1 MSKKDLSVQK
11 LKSLDSN
18 KKFIQVYP
26 YFKIQL
32 NKYLKKNNFLVAVSG
47 GPDSLALSILSQ
59 KYSAENKTKA
69 FFVLVDHK
77 IRKNS
82 SREALWVQKLFKK
95 SRSMNLKII
104 KNTQKINKNIQ
115 AEARKVRYEL
125 LSNFCLKNKIKFILT
140 AHHRDDQVET
150 FLIRLSRGSGIQ
162 GLSSM
167 DKVVKLNKKVS
178 VFRPL
183 LDLKK
188 EDLISISKS
197 YFGKIVKDPSNEDNK
212 YLRTKIRRLVKHF
225 EKSGIDLDRVNNSI
239 KNLAASRDILNSYI
253 QGIEKKCV
261 LKKKNQILIKLEPF
275 LVEKLEIQ
283 LKILGDCIKKTSKA
297 YYPPRAKKVINL
309 LENIRSKSLLKA
321 TLGNCLIEKK
331 EKNLI
336 IRKEYLN

>member
-11 LKSLDSN
+11 FKSLDSN

-26 YFKIQL
+26 YFKTQL
-32 NKYLKKNNFLVAVSG
+32 NKYLKKNNFLAAVSG
-47 GPDSLALSILSQ
+47 GPDSLALSVLSQ
-59 KYSAENKTKA
+59 KYAAENKTKA
-69 FFVLVDHK
+69 FFILIDHK

-82 SREALWVQKLFKK
+82 SREALWVQKLFK

-104 KNTQKINKNIQ
+104 KNKQKINKNIQ

-125 LSNFCLKNKIKFILT
+125 LSNFCLKKKIKFILT

-167 DKVVKLNKKVS
+167 DKIVKLNNKVS

-197 YFGKIVKDPSNEDNK
+197 YFGKVVKDPSNKDNK

-225 EKSGIDLDRVNNSI
+225 EKSGIDLDRVNHSI
-239 KNLAASRDILNSYI
+239 KNLAASRDILNNYI
-253 QGIEKKCV
+253 QGIKKKCV
-261 LKKKNQILIKLEPF
+261 LKRKNQIFINLNFF
-275 LVEKLEIQ
+275 LKEKQDIQ
-283 LKILGDCIKKTSKA
+283 LKILGNCIKQTSKA

-309 LENIRSKSLLKA
+309 LQKIRSKSFLQA
-321 TLGNCLIEKK
+321 TLGNCFIERREKK
-331 EKNLI
+331 LI
-336 IRKEYLN
+336 IRKE

>member
-32 NKYLKKNNFLVAVSG
+32 KQYLKKNNFLVAVSG
-47 GPDSLALSILSQ
+47 GPDSLALSVLSQ
-59 KYSAENKTKA
+59 KYATENKTKV
-69 FFVLVDHK
+69 FFILVDHK

-82 SREALWVQKLFKK
+82 SREALWVQKLFK

-104 KNTQKINKNIQ
+104 NNTQKINKNIQ

-225 EKSGIDLDRVNNSI
+225 EKSGIDLDRVNHSI

>member
-26 YFKIQL
+26 YFKTQL
-32 NKYLKKNNFLVAVSG
+32 KQYLKKNNFLVAVSG
-47 GPDSLALSILSQ
+47 GPDSLALSVLSQ
-59 KYSAENKTKA
+59 KYAAENKTKA
-69 FFVLVDHK
+69 FFILIDHK

-82 SREALWVQKLFKK
+82 SREALWVQKLFK

-104 KNTQKINKNIQ
+104 KNTQKINNNIQ

-125 LSNFCLKNKIKFILT
+125 LSNFCLKKKIKFILT

-167 DKVVKLNKKVS
+167 DKIVKLNNKVS

-188 EDLISISKS
+188 EDLLSISKS
-197 YFGKIVKDPSNEDNK
+197 YFGKVVKDPSNEDNK
-212 YLRTKIRRLVKHF
+212 YLRTKIRRLVQHF
-225 EKSGIDLDRVNNSI
+225 EKSGIDLDRVNHSI

-261 LKKKNQILIKLEPF
+261 LKRKNQIFINLNFF
-275 LVEKLEIQ
+275 LKEKQDIQ
-283 LKILGDCIKKTSKA
+283 LKILGNCIKQTSKA

-309 LENIRSKSLLKA
+309 LQKIRSKSFLKA
-321 TLGNCLIEKK
+321 TLGNCFIEKK

-336 IRKEYLN
+336 IRKE

>member
-1 MSKKDLSVQK
+1 MSKKDLSVRK

-26 YFKIQL
+26 YFKTQL
-32 NKYLKKNNFLVAVSG
+32 NKNLKKNNFLVAVSG
-47 GPDSLALSILSQ
+47 GPDSLALSVLSQ
-59 KYSAENKTKA
+59 KYTAENKTKA
-69 FFVLVDHK
+69 LFVLVDHK

-82 SREALWVQKLFKK
+82 SKEALWVQKLLK
-95 SRSMNLKII
+95 SRSIKLKII
-104 KNTQKINKNIQ
+104 KNRQKINNNIQ

-167 DKVVKLNKKVS
+167 DRVVKLNSKVS
-178 VFRPL
+178 IFRPL

-197 YFGKIVKDPSNEDNK
+197 YFGRVVKDPSNDDNK
-212 YLRTKIRRLVKHF
+212 YLRTKIRGLVKHF
-225 EKSGIDLDRVNNSI
+225 EKSGIDLDRVHHSI

-253 QGIEKKCV
+253 KSVEKKCV
-261 LKKKNQILIKLEPF
+261 LKKRNQILINLDSFSK
-275 LVEKLEIQ
+275 EKQEIQ
-283 LKILGDCIKKTSKA
+283 LKILGNCIKQTSKA

-309 LENIRSKSLLKA
+309 LENIRSKSILKA

>member
-18 KKFIQVYP
+18 KKFIQVYS
-26 YFKIQL
+26 YFETQL
-32 NKYLKKNNFLVAVSG
+32 NKYLKKKINFLVAVSG
-47 GPDSLALSILSQ
+47 GPDSLALSVLSK
-59 KYSAENKTKA
+59 KYAAENNTKA
-69 FFVLVDHK
+69 FFILVDHK

-82 SREALWVQKLFKK
+82 SREALWVEKLLK
-95 SRSMNLKII
+95 SRSINLKII
-104 KNTQKINKNIQ
+104 KNTQKINNNIQ

-125 LSNFCLKNKIKFILT
+125 LSNFCKKNKIKFILT

-167 DKVVKLNKKVS
+167 DRVVKLNNKVS

-188 EDLISISKS
+188 EDLIYISKS
-197 YFGKIVKDPSNEDNK
+197 YFGRVVKDPSNENNK
-212 YLRTKIRRLVKHF
+212 YLRIKIRRLVKHF
-225 EKSGIDLDRVNNSI
+225 EKSGIDLDRVNHSI

-261 LKKKNQILIKLEPF
+261 LKRKNQILINLDFILK
-275 LVEKLEIQ
+275 EKQDIQ
-283 LKILGDCIKKTSKA
+283 LKILGNCIKQTSKA

-309 LENIRSKSLLKA
+309 LEKIRSKAFLKA

>member
-1 MSKKDLSVQK
+1 MSKKDLSVQR

-32 NKYLKKNNFLVAVSG
+32 KQYLKKNNFLVAVSG
-47 GPDSLALSILSQ
+47 GPDSLALSVLSQ
-59 KYSAENKTKA
+59 KYAAENKTKV
-69 FFVLVDHK
+69 FFILVDHK

-82 SREALWVQKLFKK
+82 SREALWVQKLFK

-125 LSNFCLKNKIKFILT
+125 LSNFCLKKKIKFILT

-167 DKVVKLNKKVS
+167 DKIVKLNNKVS

-197 YFGKIVKDPSNEDNK
+197 YFGKVVKDPSNEDNK

-225 EKSGIDLDRVNNSI
+225 EKSGIDLDRVNHSI

-261 LKKKNQILIKLEPF
+261 LKKKNQIFINLNFF
-275 LVEKLEIQ
+275 LKEKQDIQ
-283 LKILGDCIKKTSKA
+283 LKILGNCIKQTSKA

-309 LENIRSKSLLKA
+309 LQKIRSKSFLKA
-321 TLGNCLIEKK
+321 TLGNCFIEKK

-336 IRKEYLN
+336 IRKE

>member
-18 KKFIQVYP
+18 KKFIQVYS
-26 YFKIQL
+26 YYETQL

-47 GPDSLALSILSQ
+47 GPDSLALSVLSQ
-59 KYSAENKTKA
+59 KYAAENKTKA
-69 FFVLVDHK
+69 FFILIDHK

-82 SREALWVQKLFKK
+82 SREALWVQKLFK

-104 KNTQKINKNIQ
+104 KNTQKINNNIQ

-125 LSNFCLKNKIKFILT
+125 LSNFCLKKKIKFILT

-167 DKVVKLNKKVS
+167 DKIVKLNNKVS

-188 EDLISISKS
+188 EDLLSISKS
-197 YFGKIVKDPSNEDNK
+197 YFGKVVKDPSNEDNK
-212 YLRTKIRRLVKHF
+212 YLRTKIRRLVQHF
-225 EKSGIDLDRVNNSI
+225 EKSGIDLDRVNHSI

-253 QGIEKKCV
+253 QRIEKKCV
-261 LKKKNQILIKLEPF
+261 LKRKNQIFINLNFF
-275 LVEKLEIQ
+275 LKEKQDIQ
-283 LKILGDCIKKTSKA
+283 LKILGNCIKQTSKA

-309 LENIRSKSLLKA
+309 LQKIRSKSFSKA
-321 TLGNCLIEKK
+321 TLGNCFIEKK

-336 IRKEYLN
+336 IRKE

>member
-1 MSKKDLSVQK
+1 MSKKDLSVRK

-18 KKFIQVYP
+18 EKFLQVYP
-26 YFKIQL
+26 YFKTQL
-32 NKYLKKNNFLVAVSG
+32 NKNLKKNNFLVAVSG
-47 GPDSLALSILSQ
+47 GPDSLALSVLSQ
-59 KYSAENKTKA
+59 KYTSENKIKA

-82 SREALWVQKLFKK
+82 SKEALWVQKLLK
-95 SRSMNLKII
+95 SRSIKLKII
-104 KNTQKINKNIQ
+104 KNRQKINNNVQ

-167 DKVVKLNKKVS
+167 DRVVKLNSKVS
-178 VFRPL
+178 IFRPL

-197 YFGKIVKDPSNEDNK
+197 YFDRVVKDPSNDDNK
-212 YLRTKIRRLVKHF
+212 YLRTKIRGLVKHF
-225 EKSGIDLDRVNNSI
+225 EKSGIDLDRVHHSI

-253 QGIEKKCV
+253 KSVEKKCV
-261 LKKKNQILIKLEPF
+261 LKKRNQILINLDSFSK
-275 LVEKLEIQ
+275 EKQEIQ
-283 LKILGDCIKKTSKA
+283 LKILGNCIKQTSKA
-297 YYPPRAKKVINL
+297 YYPPRAKKVIKL
-309 LENIRSKSLLKA
+309 LENIRSKSILKA

>member
-32 NKYLKKNNFLVAVSG
+32 KQYLKKNNFLVAVSG
-47 GPDSLALSILSQ
+47 GPDSLALSVLSQ
-59 KYSAENKTKA
+59 KYATENKTKV
-69 FFVLVDHK
+69 FFILVDHK

-82 SREALWVQKLFKK
+82 SREALWVQKLFE
-95 SRSMNLKII
+95 SRSINLRII

-225 EKSGIDLDRVNNSI
+225 EKSGIDLDRVNHSI

-261 LKKKNQILIKLEPF
+261 LKRKNQIFINLNFF
-275 LVEKLEIQ
+275 LKEKQDIQ
-283 LKILGDCIKKTSKA
+283 LKILGNCIKQTSKA

-309 LENIRSKSLLKA
+309 LQKIRSKSFLKA
-321 TLGNCLIEKK
+321 TLGNCFIEKK

-336 IRKEYLN
+336 IRKE

>member
-18 KKFIQVYP
+18 KKFIQVYS
-26 YFKIQL
+26 YFETQL
-32 NKYLKKNNFLVAVSG
+32 NKYLKKKINFLVAVSG
-47 GPDSLALSILSQ
+47 GPDSLALSVLSK
-59 KYSAENKTKA
+59 KYAAENNTKA
-69 FFVLVDHK
+69 FFILVDHK

-82 SREALWVQKLFKK
+82 SREALWVEKLLK
-95 SRSMNLKII
+95 SRSINLKII
-104 KNTQKINKNIQ
+104 KNTQKINNNIQ

-125 LSNFCLKNKIKFILT
+125 LSNFCKKNKIKFILT

-167 DKVVKLNKKVS
+167 DRVVKLNSKVS

-197 YFGKIVKDPSNEDNK
+197 YFGKVVKDPSNEDNK

-225 EKSGIDLDRVNNSI
+225 EKSGIDLDRVNHSI

-253 QGIEKKCV
+253 QRIEKKCV
-261 LKKKNQILIKLEPF
+261 LKRKNQIFINLNFF
-275 LVEKLEIQ
+275 LKEKQDIQ
-283 LKILGDCIKKTSKA
+283 LKILGNCIKQTSKA

-309 LENIRSKSLLKA
+309 LQKIRSKSFLKA
-321 TLGNCLIEKK
+321 TLGNCFIEKR
-331 EKNLI
+331 EKKLI
-336 IRKEYLN
+336 IRKE

>member
-1 MSKKDLSVQK
+1 
-11 LKSLDSN
+11 
-18 KKFIQVYP
+18 
-26 YFKIQL
+26 
-32 NKYLKKNNFLVAVSG
+32 
-47 GPDSLALSILSQ
+47 
-59 KYSAENKTKA
+59 
-69 FFVLVDHK
+69 
-77 IRKNS
+77 
-82 SREALWVQKLFKK
+82 
-95 SRSMNLKII
+95 MNLKII

-125 LSNFCLKNKIKFILT
+125 LSNFCLKNKTKFILT

-167 DKVVKLNKKVS
+167 DKFVKLNNKVS

-197 YFGKIVKDPSNEDNK
+197 YFGKVVKDPSNEDNK

-225 EKSGIDLDRVNNSI
+225 EKSGIDLDRVNHSI

-261 LKKKNQILIKLEPF
+261 LKKKNQILIKLESF
-275 LVEKLEIQ
+275 LVEKQEIQ
-283 LKILGDCIKKTSKA
+283 LKILADCIKKISKA

-309 LENIRSKSLLKA
+309 LENINSKSLLKA
-321 TLGNCLIEKK
+321 TLGNCLIVKK

>member
-1 MSKKDLSVQK
+1 MSKKDLSVRK

-26 YFKIQL
+26 YFKTQL
-32 NKYLKKNNFLVAVSG
+32 NKNLKKNNFLVAVSG
-47 GPDSLALSILSQ
+47 GPDSLALSVLCQ
-59 KYSAENKTKA
+59 KYTAENKTKA
-69 FFVLVDHK
+69 LFVLVDHK

-82 SREALWVQKLFKK
+82 SKEALWVQKLLK
-95 SRSMNLKII
+95 SRSIKLKII
-104 KNTQKINKNIQ
+104 KNRQKINNNVQ

-167 DKVVKLNKKVS
+167 DRVVKLNEKVS
-178 VFRPL
+178 IFRPL

-197 YFGKIVKDPSNEDNK
+197 YFGRVVKDPSNDDNK

-225 EKSGIDLDRVNNSI
+225 EKSGIDLDRVHHSI

-253 QGIEKKCV
+253 KSVEKKCV
-261 LKKKNQILIKLEPF
+261 LKKRNQILINLDSFSK
-275 LVEKLEIQ
+275 EKQEIQ
-283 LKILGDCIKKTSKA
+283 LKILGNCIKQTSKA
-297 YYPPRAKKVINL
+297 YYPPRAKKVIKL
-309 LENIRSKSLLKA
+309 LENIRSKSILKA